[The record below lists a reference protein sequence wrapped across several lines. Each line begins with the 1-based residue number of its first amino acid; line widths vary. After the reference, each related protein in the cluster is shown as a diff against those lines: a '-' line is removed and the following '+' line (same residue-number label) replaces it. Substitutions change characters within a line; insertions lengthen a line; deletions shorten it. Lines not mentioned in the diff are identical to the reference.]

1 MRISGLDHIVLNV
14 RDVEASLAFY
24 QRHLGLAGE
33 RVEAWRSGEV
43 RFPSLRINEA
53 TIIDL
58 VAAPGAD
65 GGARENLAHFCLVS
79 DEPDLAGA
87 VEGLNRA
94 GIPVETGP
102 AMRSGARGDALS
114 IYFRDPDGNL
124 IEVRT
129 YARRAAIETTLD
141 QAHARLNS
149 TMSALTTPDA
159 PLTGYEGWSKK
170 DLVAHLTSIEGRIR
184 EQIRCAIQGMTWQAE
199 DINAFNARQV
209 AARRNWTIDQLQR
222 ELEQEA
228 ATSRALLT
236 SLDEAD
242 LQRPFDHPRR
252 GRITVEELWATIPR
266 HLQQHLND
274 LEGHM

>member
-1 MRISGLDHIVLNV
+1 MHISGLDHIVLNV
-14 RDVEASLAFY
+14 RNVEASLSFY
-24 QRHLGLAGE
+24 QQHLGLAAE
-33 RVEAWRSGEV
+33 RVEPWRSGEV

-58 VAAPGAD
+58 IATPSAD

-87 VEGLNRA
+87 VEELTRA

-129 YARRAAIETTLD
+129 YARRAAIQTALD

-149 TMSALTTPDA
+149 TMNAVTSPDA
-159 PLTGYEGWSKK
+159 PLTGYDGWSKK

-184 EQIRCAIQGMTWQAE
+184 EQVRCAIQGTTWQVE
-199 DINAFNARQV
+199 DIDAFNARQV
-209 AARRNWTIDQLQR
+209 SARRDWTMDQLQR
-222 ELEQEA
+222 ELDEEA
-228 ATSRALLT
+228 SASRALLT
-236 SLDEAD
+236 SLGEAD

-252 GRITVEELWATIPR
+252 GRITVEELWATISR

-274 LEGHM
+274 LERHM